1 MKGGRKTKKST
12 KKSTNS
18 LQALLNNKPSSATF
32 GHLDIKSSSDVKKMM
47 GHVGKVPII
56 VMFVYANWCG
66 HCHRAMPI
74 YKQSVATP
82 KRGVLNVSVES
93 EHLDEVSE
101 ALSKPGSPTIKDMV
115 SGYPSMLIMDQT
127 GQVSNMSAS
136 PENIK
141 NATAGNVGTTN
152 RGSKANN
159 SKANNS
165 KANSSKA
172 NNSKANSN
180 ATYANEAMTI
190 PITTA
195 SKPVTIEP
203 VTNSSDNEDQPM
215 MDEEVEKTIEA
226 VSASEG
232 NGVVTRGGG
241 LYASLASSAFNLAP
255 AGVLMGLAAMRLGR
269 KSRRSSKKRAKRTR
283 KANRK

>member
-1 MKGGRKTKKST
+1 
-12 KKSTNS
+12 
-18 LQALLNNKPSSATF
+18 
-32 GHLDIKSSSDVKKMM
+32 M

-152 RGSKANN
+152 RG
-159 SKANNS
+159 
-165 KANSSKA
+165 SKA

>member
-1 MKGGRKTKKST
+1 
-12 KKSTNS
+12 
-18 LQALLNNKPSSATF
+18 
-32 GHLDIKSSSDVKKMM
+32 LDIKSSSDVKKMM

-93 EHLDEVSE
+93 EHLDEVSK

-141 NATAGNVGTTN
+141 NATAGNVGTMN

-159 SKANNS
+159 NSNNGNNSNNS
-165 KANSSKA
+165 KKV
-172 NNSKANSN
+172 

-190 PITTA
+190 PVTTA

-203 VTNSSDNEDQPM
+203 VTNSSDNEGQPM
-215 MDEEVEKTIEA
+215 VDMDMDKEVEKTIEA
-226 VSASEG
+226 ISASEG
-232 NGVVTRGGG
+232 EGVTRGGG

-283 KANRK
+283 KTQRK